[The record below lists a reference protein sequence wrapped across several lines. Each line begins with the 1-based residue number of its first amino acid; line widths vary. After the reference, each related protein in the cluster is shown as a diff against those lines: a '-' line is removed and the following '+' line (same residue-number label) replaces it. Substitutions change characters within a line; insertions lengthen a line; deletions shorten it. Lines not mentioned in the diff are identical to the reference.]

1 MRHEDITNV
10 VYELEQNFLSSVK
23 TKGFKG
29 KFSSL
34 KEAEEKLSRLKK
46 ESYGPEH
53 YLENLLEFKNHGIL
67 PWEEAEGK
75 ESQGESEEEEEEA
88 DAEEAKGK
96 GEEEEEE
103 ADAEVELMIYVD

>member
-1 MRHEDITNV
+1 MRYEDITNV
-10 VYELEQNFLSSVK
+10 VYDLEQNFLSSVG
-23 TKGFKG
+23 TKGRFD
-29 KFSSL
+29 SL

-75 ESQGESEEEEEEA
+75 ERKHKLLQMLFVWFCAIPIIFFGGILYPN
-88 DAEEAKGK
+88 KIINPYL
-96 GEEEEEE
+96 
-103 ADAEVELMIYVD
+103 VY